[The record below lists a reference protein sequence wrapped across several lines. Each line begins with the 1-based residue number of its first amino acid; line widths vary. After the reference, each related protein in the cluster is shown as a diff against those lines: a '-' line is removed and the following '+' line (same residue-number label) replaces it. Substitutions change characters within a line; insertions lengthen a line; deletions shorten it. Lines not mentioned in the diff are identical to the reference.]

1 MGTGEEVF
9 CIGDK
14 SGSGLSV
21 GLAGDGD
28 SVRRAREV
36 HELVEG
42 WVWELGELG
51 SGGQG
56 SRGGGSK
63 CMSKGKDGV
72 GVGVRGEN
80 DGGLVCDADVRKGN
94 MDSKKTTS
102 LETIIR
108 CVVRS
113 KNLYPFFP

>member
-9 CIGDK
+9 CIRDK

-51 SGGQG
+51 S
-56 SRGGGSK
+56 
-63 CMSKGKDGV
+63 
-72 GVGVRGEN
+72 
-80 DGGLVCDADVRKGN
+80 
-94 MDSKKTTS
+94 
-102 LETIIR
+102 
-108 CVVRS
+108 
-113 KNLYPFFP
+113 

>member
-1 MGTGEEVF
+1 MGTSEEVF

-80 DGGLVCDADVRKGN
+80 DGGLVCDAYVRKGN

>member
-9 CIGDK
+9 CMGDK
-14 SGSGLSV
+14 SGSGFSV

-28 SVRRAREV
+28 SVRGARGVDEV
-36 HELVEG
+36 GEG
-42 WVWELGELG
+42 GVWELGELG

-56 SRGGGSK
+56 SRGGGSN

-72 GVGVRGEN
+72 VVGVGGEN
-80 DGGLVCDADVRKGN
+80 DGGLVGDADVRKGN

-108 CVVRS
+108 CVARS
-113 KNLYPFFP
+113 KTLYPFFP

>member
-51 SGGQG
+51 SAG
-56 SRGGGSK
+56 
-63 CMSKGKDGV
+63 
-72 GVGVRGEN
+72 
-80 DGGLVCDADVRKGN
+80 
-94 MDSKKTTS
+94 
-102 LETIIR
+102 
-108 CVVRS
+108 
-113 KNLYPFFP
+113 

>member
-1 MGTGEEVF
+1 M
-9 CIGDK
+9 GDK

-28 SVRRAREV
+28 SVRGARGV
-36 HELVEG
+36 DELVEG
-42 WVWELGELG
+42 WVWVLGKLG

-63 CMSKGKDGV
+63 CMLKGKSGV
-72 GVGVRGEN
+72 GVGVRGKN
-80 DGGLVCDADVRKGN
+80 DRGLVCDADVIKGN

-108 CVVRS
+108 YVARS
-113 KNLYPFFP
+113 KTLYPFFP